1 MLVMEEASRPLPNT
15 NHSANYFEYFGA
27 QLAMSTATSK
37 GSAAMPNSE
46 PDSARGGNVVDDSNG
61 SSSGGGRG
69 DSGGGNG
76 DNEDNVNYQC
86 GVVDCGVVGQLSQF
100 CCGK

>member
-46 PDSARGGNVVDDSNG
+46 MAALSTAAMAAVVVEAD
-61 SSSGGGRG
+61 
-69 DSGGGNG
+69 
-76 DNEDNVNYQC
+76 VA
-86 GVVDCGVVGQLSQF
+86 VVAVAAAAATVAEPEPVLERRSIVSRVV
-100 CCGK
+100 